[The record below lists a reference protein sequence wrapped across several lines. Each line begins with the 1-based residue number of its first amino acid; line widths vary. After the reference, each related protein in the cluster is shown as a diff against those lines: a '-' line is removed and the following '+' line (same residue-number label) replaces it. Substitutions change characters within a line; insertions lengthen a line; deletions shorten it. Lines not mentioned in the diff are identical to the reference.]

1 MLRKIAAAGIL
12 CSALLL
18 TACGTAEQDVMQLG
32 IPAVITE
39 KDTENQTIQ
48 VQDTEG
54 QSLFGE
60 SRKIDCAG
68 VPIVYCDSRTGQ
80 VQGLEFVDLQVGD
93 ELLFGIYQPH
103 LAELSDEACLIQV
116 EQIQLVTQRME

>member
-1 MLRKIAAAGIL
+1 MLRKTAAAGIL

-68 VPIVYCDSRTGQ
+68 VPIVYC
-80 VQGLEFVDLQVGD
+80 GD
-93 ELLFGIYQPH
+93 WNLWIY
-103 LAELSDEACLIQV
+103 
-116 EQIQLVTQRME
+116 R